1 MRCVWRIGV
10 IITIVSLLMGATRP
24 ARSDPLLPD
33 ALASTFRRGAPGADI
48 ALYFSGVDLWRNG
61 GTAYAGALWSP
72 GGLNSDGFTLKLLLA
87 AGDYLYETGPPTFGE
102 QACSLP
108 PCPDGGSSAAMWKSR
123 SSQGSTCNGTICR
136 RMIFRIRCAAIM
148 QA

>member
-48 ALYFSGVDLWRNG
+48 VVARRTEQRRLY
-61 GTAYAGALWSP
+61 AQ
-72 GGLNSDGFTLKLLLA
+72 A
-87 AGDYLYETGPPTFGE
+87 A
-102 QACSLP
+102 A
-108 PCPDGGSSAAMWKSR
+108 R
-123 SSQGSTCNGTICR
+123 CR
-136 RMIFRIRCAAIM
+136 RLPL
-148 QA
+148 